1 MENGKNNPDN
11 VNYPNGKPVVGACGV
26 YDPHD
31 TAYGNI
37 KPNITYLDTHEIK
50 WGAVALAG
58 AGVLTMATLAKKL
71 MKPASNGKINVDGLK
86 PAGKQTIRP

>member
-37 KPNITYLDTHEIK
+37 KPNITYL
-50 WGAVALAG
+50 AVVPNISG
-58 AGVLTMATLAKKL
+58 DK
-71 MKPASNGKINVDGLK
+71 
-86 PAGKQTIRP
+86 